1 MQTNLLDYVLG
12 QIDARKSKLIVISR
26 DSGVPYETL
35 KKIAH
40 RRTPN
45 PGVLTVQMLADYFAQ
60 QESQAHLLPEINS
73 PKPVA
78 DQQLTQEV

>member
-12 QIDARKSKLIVISR
+12 QIDARQSKLIVISR

-45 PGVLTVQMLADYFAQ
+45 PGVLTVQLLADYFQRTHAAAQ
-60 QESQAHLLPEINS
+60 PATEGQGA
-73 PKPVA
+73 
-78 DQQLTQEV
+78 

>member
-12 QIDARKSKLIVISR
+12 QIDARRSKLIVISR

-45 PGVLTVQMLADYFAQ
+45 PGVLTVQQLADYFRRTHPDT
-60 QESQAHLLPEINS
+60 QASAEGQG
-73 PKPVA
+73 VA
-78 DQQLTQEV
+78 NV